1 MLQSIFGGSR
11 KRFGLV
17 AEKLLLSFSL
27 WLIDC
32 TFIKLLLKALLIFI
46 ITKPT
51 SPQNYHI
58 VSVTRRSGSD
68 AGEWVSDSCFCDFT
82 IVTLVREDT
91 YWRLDWCDSCKWGY
105 WILIEMMKMMKSYLV
120 IQVLEVRIV
129 KEVIRSD
136 GLCRFACGDV
146 YILTQLW
153 VPPIQRHLIT
163 PPPF

>member
-1 MLQSIFGGSR
+1 MKGERNALSRQFYPVEEVVLKQMLQSIFGGSR

-68 AGEWVSDSCFCDFT
+68 AGE
-82 IVTLVREDT
+82 
-91 YWRLDWCDSCKWGY
+91 
-105 WILIEMMKMMKSYLV
+105 
-120 IQVLEVRIV
+120 
-129 KEVIRSD
+129 
-136 GLCRFACGDV
+136 
-146 YILTQLW
+146 
-153 VPPIQRHLIT
+153 
-163 PPPF
+163 